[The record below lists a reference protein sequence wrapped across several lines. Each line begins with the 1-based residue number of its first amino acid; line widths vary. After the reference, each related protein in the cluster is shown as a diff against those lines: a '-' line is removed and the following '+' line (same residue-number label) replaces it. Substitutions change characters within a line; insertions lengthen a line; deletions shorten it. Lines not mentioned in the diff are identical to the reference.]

1 MTPPA
6 KTLLGSKTKCRR
18 GSRALWLK
26 GSHACG
32 FSSISRNRQQG
43 SYGTSEQS
51 RTRWQSLDCQ
61 HPRVWQHPLRQTL
74 HLHRILLHLARRN
87 AGHRDHLALHHCVG
101 KRRHQEPRSAKSREY
116 RPHRRKALREATQKS
131 DLRVCNGPRH
141 HRQQGRNP
149 LTLSIQ

>member
-1 MTPPA
+1 MTILITDRIQGWNLRKETIPA
-6 KTLLGSKTKCRR
+6 LFPKSQK
-18 GSRALWLK
+18 SN
-26 GSHACG
+26 HA
-32 FSSISRNRQQG
+32 SISRNRQQS

-51 RTRWQSLDCQ
+51 RTRWQPLDCQ

-116 RPHRRKALREATQKS
+116 HSHRRKASCEETHESYRRAS
-131 DLRVCNGPRH
+131 NCPRH
-141 HRQQGRNP
+141 NRQQGRNP
-149 LTLSIQ
+149 LTPSIQ